1 VQQTSGTIEATMI
14 HSILVG
20 TVYTAMVLAPCVI
33 ALLTGVD
40 GTEKTR

>member
-1 VQQTSGTIEATMI
+1 MV

-20 TVYTAMVLAPCVI
+20 TVYVAMVLAPCVI
-33 ALLTGVD
+33 AMWTGID